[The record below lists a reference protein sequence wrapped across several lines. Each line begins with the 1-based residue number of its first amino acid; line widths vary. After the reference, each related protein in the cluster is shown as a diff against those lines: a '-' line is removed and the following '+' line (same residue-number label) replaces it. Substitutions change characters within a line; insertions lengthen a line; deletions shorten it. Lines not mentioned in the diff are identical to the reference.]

1 METTMTRHASVL
13 FENAL
18 EIALEKAKRLGTV
31 LGEEIVLVRDLRG
44 RIRPLLT
51 GRYADR
57 SPEQMALIGTFRQ
70 ELTDELG
77 AYGFPPDRA
86 VLYTDDLVQGDQV
99 FVSSDRQLLSDENG
113 LKVWLLDRQIIGQDW
128 MRVPLQRETKNP
140 RVTFFGIKGGVG
152 RSTALTIWAWQ
163 LARQGKKV
171 LIMDLDLESP
181 GVSSTLLPFDYLPD
195 YGIVDWF
202 VEDGVEQA
210 ELMEGVMIA
219 SSPLARDLPGEIR
232 VLPAFGRDTGDYLPK
247 LARCYASSGGAAT
260 DSWAERLQRM
270 VQQTEKRENPDL
282 VILDSRAG
290 LHDIA
295 AVTVTRM
302 DADAFLFAVDSMQT
316 WNAYTF
322 LFRHWR
328 QHPQVSKFRQKLQI
342 VAGMVPET
350 GRDQYLK
357 RFRENSWDL
366 FREHLYDEAD
376 AQVAD
381 VFSFDLD
388 SMEAPHY
395 PLPIFWNRA
404 LQEFDPFRD
413 DSGIDEQITEA
424 AMGKFMTEAEGMV
437 FGGEVTP

>member
-1 METTMTRHASVL
+1 MSRHASVL
-13 FENAL
+13 FEKAL
-18 EIALEKAKRLGTV
+18 KIAVEKAQSAGTV

-44 RIRPLLT
+44 RIRPLLA

-57 SPEQMALIGTFRQ
+57 SPEQKAAIDTFCQ
-70 ELTDELG
+70 ELSEDLG

-86 VLYTDDLVQGDQV
+86 ALYADDLAQGDQI
-99 FVSSDRQLLSDENG
+99 FVSSDRRLISDEEG
-113 LKVWLLDRQIIGQDW
+113 LKIWLMDRQIIGQDW
-128 MRVPLQRETKNP
+128 MLAPLARETENP

-181 GVSSTLLPFDYLPD
+181 GVSSTLLPPDYLPD

-202 VEDGVEQA
+202 VEDGVGQA
-210 ELMEGVMIA
+210 EIVEGVMIA

-232 VLPAFGRDTGDYLPK
+232 VLPAFGCDTGDYLPK

-270 VQQTEKRENPDL
+270 VQRIEKREAPDL

-316 WNAYTF
+316 WNAYAF

-328 QHPQVSKFRQKLQI
+328 KHPQVREFRQRLQI

-366 FREHLYDEAD
+366 FREHLYDEAA
-376 AQVAD
+376 AQVTD

-404 LQEFDPFRD
+404 LQEFDPLRD
-413 DSGIDEQITEA
+413 DSGINEQITEA
-424 AMGKFMTEAEGMV
+424 AMGKFMTEAERMV

>member
-1 METTMTRHASVL
+1 MNQQRTVL
-13 FENAL
+13 FDRAMENAV
-18 EIALEKAKRLGTV
+18 EKVKSLGTV
-31 LGEEIVLVRDLRG
+31 LGSEIVLVRDLRG
-44 RIRPLLT
+44 RIRPLLP
-51 GRYADR
+51 GRCNAWL
-57 SPEQMALIGTFRQ
+57 SEQKASIATFSQ
-70 ELTDELG
+70 ELTEGLG
-77 AYGFPPDRA
+77 AYGFSSDRA
-86 VLYTDDLVQGDQV
+86 VLYAGDLVQGDQV
-99 FVSSDRQLLSDENG
+99 LVSSDRQLISDEDD
-113 LKVWLLDRQIIGQDW
+113 LKIWLIDRQIIGQDW
-128 MRVPLQRETKNP
+128 MRAPLLRKTETP

-163 LARQGKKV
+163 LARQGKTI
-171 LIMDLDLESP
+171 LIMDMDLESP
-181 GVSSTLLPFDYLPD
+181 GVSSTLLPLDYLPD

-202 VEDGVEQA
+202 VEDGVGQVEA
-210 ELMEGVMIA
+210 VENAMIA
-219 SSPLARDLPGEIR
+219 SSPLASDLPGEIR
-232 VLPAFGRDTGDYLPK
+232 VLPAYGRDTGAYLPK
-247 LARCYASSGGAAT
+247 LARCYAASGGADTA
-260 DSWAERLQRM
+260 SWAERLQRM
-270 VQQTEKRENPDL
+270 VQRMERKEIPDL

-316 WNAYTF
+316 WNAYAF

-328 QHPQVSKFRQKLQI
+328 QHPQVREFRQKLQI

-366 FREHLYDEAD
+366 FREHLYDEAE

-404 LQEFDPFRD
+404 LQEFDPLRE

-424 AMGKFMTEAEGMV
+424 AMGKFMTESERMI

>member
-1 METTMTRHASVL
+1 MTRHAFVL
-13 FENAL
+13 FEKAL
-18 EIALEKAKRLGTV
+18 EIAVEKVKSAGTV
-31 LGEEIVLVRDLRG
+31 LGEQIVLVRDLRG

-51 GRYADR
+51 GRYEDR
-57 SPEQMALIGTFRQ
+57 SSERKASIDTFRR
-70 ELTDELG
+70 ELSEDLG

-86 VLYTDDLVQGDQV
+86 ALYADDLVQGDQILA
-99 FVSSDRQLLSDENG
+99 SSDRRLISDEGG
-113 LKVWLLDRQIIGQDW
+113 LRVWLLDRQIIGQDW
-128 MRVPLQRETKNP
+128 MRAPLQRETENP

-181 GVSSTLLPFDYLPD
+181 GVSSTLLPADYLPD
-195 YGIVDWF
+195 CGIVDWF
-202 VEDGVEQA
+202 VEDGVDQA
-210 ELMEGVMIA
+210 EGIEDFMVA
-219 SSPLARDLPGEIR
+219 PSPLARDLRGEIR

-247 LARCYASSGGAAT
+247 LARCYAATGGPAA
-260 DSWAERLQRM
+260 DSWAERLQHM
-270 VQQTEKRENPDL
+270 VQRMERKEAPDL
-282 VILDSRAG
+282 VVLDSRAG

-316 WNAYTF
+316 WNAYAF

-328 QHPQVSKFRQKLQI
+328 QHPQVREFRQKLQI

-366 FREHLYDEAD
+366 FREHLYDEAE

-404 LQEFDPFRD
+404 LQEFDPLRE

-424 AMGKFMTEAEGMV
+424 AMGKFMTEAERMV
-437 FGGEVTP
+437 FSGEVTP